1 MTVPQAGP
9 TSGLSVWSVKYGE
22 RVVRK
27 SDVFHQY
34 ESYGEPDGDLD
45 MDYNFWVIRSG
56 EQTMLLD
63 TGYDIPKRDWLG
75 EISVTPTPRG
85 LEILGI
91 DPLSISMVITSH
103 FHYDHIGYLGLFRNA
118 QVVSGQ
124 REYDYWIGK
133 LKAGELAGEFATEED
148 LGPVLDA
155 ERDGRLRLVSEQTEV
170 FPGITVYPIG
180 GHCPGE
186 LLTHIATGRQ
196 PLTGAGSAGA
206 AGDGGLIMTVDAA
219 HFYEQIQNEW
229 PFFAFTDL
237 DEMRAGLSFINQ
249 LARDT
254 GATVI
259 PGHDARVRDRFPA
272 APGAAGQIA
281 TVLA

>member
-1 MTVPQAGP
+1 MSSIQPQHG
-9 TSGLSVWSVKYGE
+9 GMSVWSVKYGE

-27 SDVFHQY
+27 SDVFHDYAQ
-34 ESYGEPDGDLD
+34 YGEPDGELD
-45 MDYNFWVIRSG
+45 MDYDFWVIRSG
-56 EQTMLLD
+56 DSTILLD

-75 EISVTPTPRG
+75 EISVTPTPQG
-85 LEILGI
+85 LDLLGI
-91 DPLSISMVITSH
+91 DPADVDMVITSH
-103 FHYDHIGYLGLFRNA
+103 YHYDHIGYLELFTKA

-133 LKAGELAGEFATEED
+133 LRAEELEGEFSTEED
-148 LGPVLDA
+148 LQPVLQA
-155 ERDGRLRLVSEQTEV
+155 ERDGRLRLVAEKTEV

-186 LLTHIATGRQ
+186 LLTHIETEG
-196 PLTGAGSAGA
+196 
-206 AGDGGLIMTVDAA
+206 GGLIMTVDAA
-219 HFYEQIQNEW
+219 HFYEQIEHEW

-237 DEMRAGLSFINQ
+237 EEMKAGLSFINQ
-249 LARDT
+249 LARET
-254 GATVI
+254 GATII

-272 APGAAGQIA
+272 APGDAGRVA